1 MQSSLGRARAHA
13 RKAFTLVELLV
24 VIGIIAVL
32 ISVLLPAL
40 SKARQRAQT
49 VACSSN
55 LHQITL
61 AALMYAAEFNGHL
74 PYGFA
79 FQRAKANGRPLDG
92 SADSIAYY
100 AWFAACDKYMTK
112 GASAVVPY
120 DRPSG
125 SNGGTSRRFNPAFK
139 CPAVPSDFVQMVHYW
154 NNGVAM
160 PHMPLE
166 LGTAIAAGQPRIN
179 GPFKT
184 SQLYPDN
191 ALFWDAPLFHDADDN
206 YPSMFWSSAKGTIGN
221 ALNCTM
227 IDDNKPAMATENGS
241 LCHPTLPQ
249 RRFRGKGGDR
259 LGGST
264 DDTFRFDG
272 PIAFASDPWVASLG
286 FPL

>member
-1 MQSSLGRARAHA
+1 MLGRASPQSTGIESAGGRKRARSDDFETRVPRSHFMSHRRFA
-13 RKAFTLVELLV
+13 KPAFTLVELLV

-154 NNGVAM
+154 NNG
-160 PHMPLE
+160 
-166 LGTAIAAGQPRIN
+166 
-179 GPFKT
+179 
-184 SQLYPDN
+184 
-191 ALFWDAPLFHDADDN
+191 
-206 YPSMFWSSAKGTIGN
+206 
-221 ALNCTM
+221 
-227 IDDNKPAMATENGS
+227 
-241 LCHPTLPQ
+241 
-249 RRFRGKGGDR
+249 
-259 LGGST
+259 
-264 DDTFRFDG
+264 
-272 PIAFASDPWVASLG
+272 
-286 FPL
+286 